1 MENEKKKK
9 DLKKF
14 LYSSEIIQLSSQENY
29 ALQLMDN
36 FFKVISQKNPVIK
49 TVEDFCNFI
58 DGETI
63 NTQEEISFYLNN
75 ILHEENFQRLEGSW
89 RSISDLVKNSEIG
102 TDLKIQLMDIK
113 IDEITDDIEK
123 AADFDQSV
131 LFKKIY
137 EENFGTPGGEPI
149 SCIIFDHYFT
159 KSPSDVKLMSDL
171 SNLFS
176 AAHIQTIAAVHPS
189 VFDLKDFSQ
198 LNDPVDMKSIFESP
212 ELISWN
218 AFRLKDESRYLTL
231 VMPRI
236 LKRLPYS
243 SLTNPIKSI
252 NFQEAVESSEIH
264 GFCWGNAAYAMA
276 NRITKAYSLYEWVAS
291 IRGVENGGK
300 VDTMP
305 IYTYR
310 TNTGEELILCPT
322 EISITD
328 RREKELSDLGF
339 LSLCYFKQT
348 DYSVFFSSQTT
359 IKPQIYDNPIATGN
373 AALSSSLPF
382 MLIVSRFAHYMKCM
396 MRDYIGSNMTKDDVQ
411 QYLQNWIA
419 RYVTLNETADVETKR
434 RYPLKQAAVEVEER
448 PGEVGHYYAIVRIIP
463 HFQLES
469 INIST
474 RLVVDLP
481 KKA

>member
-1 MENEKKKK
+1 MENNTKIEA
-9 DLKKF
+9 LKSL
-14 LYSSEIIQLSSQENY
+14 LYRSEIIQLSSQENY
-29 ALQLMDN
+29 AIEMMDN
-36 FFKVISQKNPVIK
+36 FFKLVSLNNPTIKNS
-49 TVEDFCNFI
+49 EDFCNFVDNEI
-58 DGETI
+58 S
-63 NTQEEISFYLNN
+63 NAQEEISFYLNC
-75 ILHEENFQRLEGSW
+75 ILHDPKFQRLEGSW
-89 RSISDLVKNSEIG
+89 RSIGDLVKNSEVG
-102 TDLKIQLMDIK
+102 SDLKIQLMNVTIDAMIEDI
-113 IDEITDDIEK
+113 DK
-123 AADFDQSV
+123 AADFDQSL
-131 LFKKIY
+131 LFKKMY

-149 SCIIFDHYFT
+149 SCIILDHYFT
-159 KSPSDVKLMSDL
+159 KSPADVKLMCDL
-171 SNLFS
+171 ANIFS
-176 AAHIQTIAAVHPS
+176 AAHIQTIASVHPS

-198 LNDPVDMKSIFESP
+198 LNDPVDMRAIFESP
-212 ELISWN
+212 ELINWN
-218 AFRLKDESRYLTL
+218 AFRLKDEARYLTL

-236 LKRLPYS
+236 LKRLPYN
-243 SLTNPIKSI
+243 SLSNPIKSI
-252 NFQEAVESSEIH
+252 NFQEEVGANSIDN
-264 GFCWGNAAYAMA
+264 FTWGNAAYAMA
-276 NRITKAYSLYEWVAS
+276 NRITNAYSLYEWVAS

-300 VDTMP
+300 VDNMP

-310 TNTGEELILCPT
+310 TNTGEEFVLCPT
-322 EISITD
+322 ETSITD

-382 MLIVSRFAHYMKCM
+382 MLIASRFAHYMKCM
-396 MRDYIGSNMTKDDVQ
+396 MRDYIGSNMTKEEVQ
-411 QYLQNWIA
+411 QYLQSWIA
-419 RYVTLNETADVETKR
+419 RYVTLNETADSETKR